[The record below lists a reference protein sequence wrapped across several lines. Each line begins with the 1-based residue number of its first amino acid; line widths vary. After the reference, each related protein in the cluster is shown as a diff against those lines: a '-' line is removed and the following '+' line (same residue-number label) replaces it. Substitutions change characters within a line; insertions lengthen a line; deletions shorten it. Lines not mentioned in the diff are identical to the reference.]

1 MRRMA
6 GRFGLVITAVLI
18 LVIPLGAQPK
28 EGKLMDLIVRS
39 GTFNPGG
46 TIPSKYTCEGS
57 DVSPPLSWSKGPEGT
72 VSYALIADDPDAPAG
87 TWVHWVLY
95 NVPAAK
101 VSLEENVTKTK
112 KLGDGSMQG
121 MNDFRKIGYG
131 GPCPPGGTHRYF
143 FKVYAL
149 NAALKVEP
157 GLTKKQ
163 LLKEMEGHILAQGE
177 LMGKYS
183 R

>member
-1 MRRMA
+1 
-6 GRFGLVITAVLI
+6 
-18 LVIPLGAQPK
+18 
-28 EGKLMDLIVRS
+28 
-39 GTFNPGG
+39 
-46 TIPSKYTCEGS
+46 
-57 DVSPPLSWSKGPEGT
+57 

-95 NVPAAK
+95 NVPASIT
-101 VSLEENVTKTK
+101 SLAENVAKAK
-112 KLGDGSMQG
+112 KLDDGSMQG

-149 NAALKVEP
+149 NAALEIEA

-163 LLKEMEGHILAQGE
+163 LLKELEGHILAQGE
-177 LMGKYS
+177 LMGRYA

>member
-1 MRRMA
+1 MGGMA
-6 GRFGLVITAVLI
+6 GRLSFVLAAVLM
-18 LVIPLGAQPK
+18 VIAPLGAQQK
-28 EGKLMDLIVRS
+28 EGKPMDLSVRS
-39 GTFNPGG
+39 GAFNPGG
-46 TIPSKYTCEGS
+46 MIPSKYTCDGS
-57 DVSPPLSWSKGPEGT
+57 DVSPPISWSKGPEGT
-72 VSYALIADDPDAPAG
+72 MSYALVADDPDAPAG
-87 TWVHWVLY
+87 TWVHWVLC
-95 NVPAAK
+95 NVPAGKTSLAENIAK
-101 VSLEENVTKTK
+101 MK
-112 KLGDGSMQG
+112 KLDDGSLQG

-149 NAALKVEP
+149 NATLKVEP

-163 LLKEMEGHILAQGE
+163 LLKEMEGHVLAQGE

>member
-1 MRRMA
+1 MRSMA
-6 GRFGLVITAVLI
+6 VKFGVVITAVLI
-18 LVIPLGAQPK
+18 LVIPLGAQQK
-28 EGKLMDLIVRS
+28 EGKPMDLSVRS
-39 GTFNPGG
+39 GAFNQGG
-46 TIPSKYTCEGS
+46 TIPSKFTCDGS
-57 DVSPPLSWSKGPEGT
+57 DVSPPLSWTKGPQDT

-87 TWVHWVLY
+87 TWVHWVIY

-101 VSLEENVTKTK
+101 TSLAENVAKAK
-112 KLGDGSMQG
+112 KLDDGSMQG

-177 LMGKYS
+177 LMGTYS

>member
-1 MRRMA
+1 
-6 GRFGLVITAVLI
+6 
-18 LVIPLGAQPK
+18 
-28 EGKLMDLIVRS
+28 MDLSIRS
-39 GTFNPGG
+39 GAFNQGG
-46 TIPSKYTCEGS
+46 MIPSKNTCDGS

-72 VSYALIADDPDAPAG
+72 VSYALVADDPDAPAG

-101 VSLEENVTKTK
+101 TSLAENVAKVK
-112 KLGDGSMQG
+112 KLEDGSMQG

-143 FKVYAL
+143 FKIYAL
-149 NAALKVEP
+149 NEALKVEP

-163 LLKEMEGHILAQGE
+163 LLKEIEGHVLAQGE